1 METAGSGVKY
11 EQKSAHKW
19 TDEDTEWLI
28 RWRGQN
34 EALFRGRRNAALK
47 GFDAFFK
54 EHGLEGQVLKAPLTG
69 VSIEGGEATAANWK
83 WFNIMDEVMRDR
95 PAITP
100 PNLITS
106 SITPAA
112 VASPPNPP
120 SESPPVRVRRTSDS
134 RSREWFEEWVKEF
147 KEREDE
153 RIRQAE
159 ERERRAGERKRQE
172 KREMEE
178 RWVRRE
184 REWREEE
191 RKNTDRRER
200 EWREW
205 MDRRAMEE
213 RREREERE
221 RESRVR
227 EERWMELIERL
238 FNSK

>member
-1 METAGSGVKY
+1 METAGSSVKH

-19 TDEDTEWLI
+19 TDEDTERLI
-28 RWRGQN
+28 WWRGRN
-34 EALFRGRRNAALK
+34 EALFTGRRNAALK
-47 GFDAFFK
+47 GFEAFIK
-54 EHGLEGQVLKAPLTG
+54 EHGLEGQVDPSFPPKKWENLKQKYKVLKAPPTG
-69 VSIEGGEATAANWK
+69 VSTEGGEATAASWK

-95 PAITP
+95 PAISP

-147 KEREDE
+147 EEREDE
-153 RIRQAE
+153 KIWQAE
-159 ERERRAGERKRQE
+159 ERERRAEERERQE

-184 REWREEE
+184 RE
-191 RKNTDRRER
+191 
-200 EWREW
+200 
-205 MDRRAMEE
+205 
-213 RREREERE
+213 
-221 RESRVR
+221 
-227 EERWMELIERL
+227 
-238 FNSK
+238 